1 MTTATHTPPQL
12 AADLT
17 QTLTRLRN
25 ARADGDPQHNP
36 ATCHGCIIC
45 IAQRKLDR
53 LCDQLPRQEAP

>member
-1 MTTATHTPPQL
+1 MTTATHPKL

-17 QTLTRLRN
+17 NTLIRLRD

-53 LCDQLPRQEAP
+53 LCDQLPRQEDP